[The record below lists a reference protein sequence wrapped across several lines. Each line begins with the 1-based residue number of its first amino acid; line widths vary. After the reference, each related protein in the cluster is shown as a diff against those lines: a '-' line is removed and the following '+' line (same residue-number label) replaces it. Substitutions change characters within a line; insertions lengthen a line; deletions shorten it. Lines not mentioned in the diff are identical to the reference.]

1 MLDIRHQQSPP
12 SHSTE
17 PPPPNPTSFLDLPA
31 ELRNQIY
38 ANITRRQCPRREDD
52 VRRCMALLFVSR
64 QVRAEFL
71 PMLYGGSDLRFDFI
85 RPAQGFGSFEKFVDG
100 LGGKL
105 RFVRRI
111 AVDHCVLEDLDRRH
125 QSGMFFAT
133 TTFAMDVE
141 GCVHIQVASETGR
154 DLCCCLV
161 KDCLRNWL
169 EGRFLSSRALGEE
182 EEADNEEN
190 GSQDEFEPLER
201 VQSRVTRTKRKGGE
215 DLIEVLLD
223 WKRLFAHDVMSNGQC
238 WGLNCYSPASCGGF
252 HRGGVGKNEW
262 KLEGLVRGVPVVI
275 EGRTRTTAQY
285 FQELSAEAE
294 GLWVG

>member
-1 MLDIRHQQSPP
+1 MEICQPQSPP
-12 SHSTE
+12 LPSKTTTT
-17 PPPPNPTSFLDLPA
+17 NPTSFLDLPA

-38 ANITRRQCPRREDD
+38 TNITRRQCPRREAD

-111 AVDHCVLEDLDRRH
+111 AVDHCVLEDMDRRH

-141 GCVHIQVASETGR
+141 GRVHIQVASETGR

-182 EEADNEEN
+182 DSDEDN
-190 GSQDEFEPLER
+190 SQEEFEPLER

-262 KLEGLVRGVPVVI
+262 KLDGLVRGVPVVI

>member
-1 MLDIRHQQSPP
+1 MEIIQQPHPALP
-12 SHSTE
+12 SKTT
-17 PPPPNPTSFLDLPA
+17 PTNPTSFLDLPA

-38 ANITRRQCPRREDD
+38 TNITRRQCPRREAD

-111 AVDHCVLEDLDRRH
+111 AVDHCVLEDMDRRH

-141 GCVHIQVASETGR
+141 GRVHIQVASETGR
-154 DLCCCLV
+154 DMCCCLV

-169 EGRFLSSRALGEE
+169 EGRFLSSRALREE
-182 EEADNEEN
+182 EEDDESS
-190 GSQDEFEPLER
+190 SQDEFEPLER
-201 VQSRVTRTKRKGGE
+201 MHSRVTRTKRKGGE

-262 KLEGLVRGVPVVI
+262 KLDGLVRGVPVVI

>member
-1 MLDIRHQQSPP
+1 MEICQQQSPP
-12 SHSTE
+12 LPSKTTTT
-17 PPPPNPTSFLDLPA
+17 PTNPTSFLDLPA

-38 ANITRRQCPRREDD
+38 TNITRRQCPRREAD

-111 AVDHCVLEDLDRRH
+111 AVDHCVLEDMDRRH

-141 GCVHIQVASETGR
+141 GRVHIQVASETGR

-182 EEADNEEN
+182 QDDEDN
-190 GSQDEFEPLER
+190 SQEEFEPLER
-201 VQSRVTRTKRKGGE
+201 MQSRVTRTKRKGGE

-252 HRGGVGKNEW
+252 HRGGRCRQERMETGW
-262 KLEGLVRGVPVVI
+262 ACT
-275 EGRTRTTAQY
+275 GRAGRY
-285 FQELSAEAE
+285 
-294 GLWVG
+294 

>member
-1 MLDIRHQQSPP
+1 MEICQPQSPP
-12 SHSTE
+12 LPSKTT
-17 PPPPNPTSFLDLPA
+17 PTNPTSFLDLPA

-38 ANITRRQCPRREDD
+38 TNITRRQCPRREAD

-111 AVDHCVLEDLDRRH
+111 AVDHCVLEDMDRRH

-133 TTFAMDVE
+133 TTFSMDVE
-141 GCVHIQVASETGR
+141 GRVHIQVASETGR

-182 EEADNEEN
+182 EDNNEEN
-190 GSQDEFEPLER
+190 GSQEEFEPLER

-262 KLEGLVRGVPVVI
+262 KLDGLVRGVPVVI